1 MKIIYQNW
9 TRLIFLLSLIAV
21 SSALIAEI
29 IFNLAPCKM
38 CLYQRNP
45 YYFIIG
51 IILFFYFLKKI
62 ESIWLYLFIEIAILY
77 GIFYSAWHVG
87 IEQNIFKGPSGCS
100 SILNEA
106 SSTKDL
112 KDQILNQDI
121 ISCSEISWTMLGLS
135 AATINLILMI
145 FFIYFNTIYIYRK
158 LYGQEKKI

>member
-1 MKIIYQNW
+1 MKIIYKNW
-9 TRLIFLLSLIAV
+9 TILIFLLSLIAV

-29 IFNLAPCKM
+29 IFNLTPCKM

-87 IEQNIFKGPSGCS
+87 IEQNIFQGPSGCS
-100 SILNEA
+100 LTLNLV
-106 SSTKDL
+106 SSTKEL

-121 ISCSEISWTMLGLS
+121 ISCSEMSWMVFGLS

-145 FFIYFNTIYIYRK
+145 FFIYFNTVYVYRK